1 MHEHT
6 RERVLRCRNP
16 SKGRGVTGHSLAIYQ
31 LQYRLRKQNHHFAQW
46 ERRGD
51 KETSRKGGGG
61 GGEDVRVRPGDFPLL
76 LLSLVLV
83 IELSQFADF
92 FQLASLL
99 NVHLHWPK
107 SLSYRTHL
115 SLSLS
120 LARSFLFILISP
132 TFICAGGGGKEA
144 GRGETGGE
152 ERKGGRMA
160 V

>member
-1 MHEHT
+1 M
-6 RERVLRCRNP
+6 
-16 SKGRGVTGHSLAIYQ
+16 
-31 LQYRLRKQNHHFAQW
+31 
-46 ERRGD
+46 
-51 KETSRKGGGG
+51 
-61 GGEDVRVRPGDFPLL
+61 RVRPVDFPLL
-76 LLSLVLV
+76 FSSLHFPSSSLVSV

-132 TFICAGGGGKEA
+132 TFICAGGGRKRRGRRERGGKK
-144 GRGETGGE
+144 GRREGWLFRTVMCTNYLRGIMDHGKTRRGG
-152 ERKGGRMA
+152 G
-160 V
+160 